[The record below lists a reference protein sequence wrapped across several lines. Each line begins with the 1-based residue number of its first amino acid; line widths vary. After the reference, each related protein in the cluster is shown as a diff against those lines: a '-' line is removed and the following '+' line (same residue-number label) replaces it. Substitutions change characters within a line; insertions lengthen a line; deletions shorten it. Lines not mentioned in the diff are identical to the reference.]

1 MTGGD
6 CIVAV
11 AVAVATAPWRADKGF
26 QSGGQIV
33 GWPDERVPAGPYPW
47 DGIVRNLLVLIAA
60 TLTPACASVPPR
72 LADAPPAHAAYAWAT
87 FDSRGIV
94 RSAAAGPADRGGG
107 RALTLDDPVRI
118 ASVSKLVV
126 ALAAMR
132 MVEQGKLDLDRDVS
146 DYLGWRLRNPAF
158 PDQPITLR
166 MLLSHRSSLRDEV
179 DYVIP
184 LGETV
189 EARLADPKA
198 HDPDRRPG
206 SFYRYSNLGFPVIAT
221 AMEKVSGERFDR
233 LIDRLVL
240 KPMKLDA
247 CFNWSTC
254 SDSAAARAVVL
265 YSTAG
270 EVLRDDHK
278 GRRPDCLVVPAADG
292 NCDLSGYRIGTHGG
306 LFSPQGGLRISLR
319 DLVAV
324 GQLLLRKGRLADGGR
339 LLTEASLAEMTKPAW
354 RFDGSN
360 GETDKGFYCGYGLSV
375 QILAS
380 CPPKDDPVGDGRLR
394 FGHAGDAYGVKS
406 GLWIDPER
414 GTGIAYFATGIPG
427 EAKGERSAYW
437 AMEEWLAAKAK

>member
-1 MTGGD
+1 M
-6 CIVAV
+6 
-11 AVAVATAPWRADKGF
+11 
-26 QSGGQIV
+26 
-33 GWPDERVPAGPYPW
+33 
-47 DGIVRNLLVLIAA
+47 AA
-60 TLTPACASVPPR
+60 SCASVPPR
-72 LADAPPAHAAYAWAT
+72 QAAAPPAHAANAWAT
-87 FDSRGIV
+87 FDARGITA
-94 RSAAAGPADRGGG
+94 SAAAGPADRGNG

-118 ASVSKLVV
+118 ASISKLIV
-126 ALAAMR
+126 ALGVMR

-158 PDQPITLR
+158 PDDPITLQ

-184 LGETV
+184 LGGTV
-189 EARLADPKA
+189 EARVADPKA
-198 HDPDRRPG
+198 YDPDHRPG

-265 YSTAG
+265 YSSAG

-278 GRRPDCLVVPAADG
+278 GKRPACLVVPAADG
-292 NCDLSGYRIGTHGG
+292 SCDLSAYRIGTHGG

-319 DLVAV
+319 DLAAV
-324 GQLLLRKGRLADGGR
+324 GQLLLRKGRLPDGSR
-339 LLTEASLAEMTKPAW
+339 LLAEASIAEMTRPAW

-360 GETDKGFYCGYGLSV
+360 GEQEKGFYCGYGLSV
-375 QILAS
+375 QILAQ
-380 CPPKDDPVGDGRLR
+380 CPPKDDPAGDGRLR

-406 GLWIDPER
+406 GLWIDPRR
-414 GTGIAYFATGIPG
+414 GTGIAYFATGIAD
-427 EAKGERSAYW
+427 EAKGSRSAYW
-437 AMEEWLAAKAK
+437 AIEEWLAAKAR

>member
-1 MTGGD
+1 MR
-6 CIVAV
+6 
-11 AVAVATAPWRADKGF
+11 RA
-26 QSGGQIV
+26 
-33 GWPDERVPAGPYPW
+33 
-47 DGIVRNLLVLIAA
+47 LLLLAA
-60 TLTPACASVPPR
+60 ASLSASCASVPPR
-72 LADAPPAHAAYAWAT
+72 EAAAPPAHAAYAWAT
-87 FDSRGIV
+87 FDSRGIT
-94 RSAAAGPADRGGG
+94 RSAAAGPADRGSG

-126 ALAAMR
+126 AVAAMR
-132 MVEQGKLDLDRDVS
+132 MVEQRRLDLDRDVS

-158 PDQPITLR
+158 PDDPITLR

-184 LGETV
+184 LGGTV
-189 EARLADPKA
+189 EARVADPKA
-198 HDPDRRPG
+198 YDPDHRPG

-233 LIDRLVL
+233 LIDGLVL

-254 SDSAAARAVVL
+254 SDAAAARAVVL
-265 YSTAG
+265 YSATG

-278 GRRPDCLVVPAADG
+278 GSRPACLVVPAADG
-292 NCDLSGYRIGTHGG
+292 SCDLSTYGIGTHGG

-324 GQLLLRKGRLADGGR
+324 GQLLLRKGRLPDGAR
-339 LLTEASLAEMTKPAW
+339 LLTEASVAEMMRPHW

-360 GETDKGFYCGYGLSV
+360 GEQEKGFYCGYGLSV
-375 QILAS
+375 QILAL
-380 CPPKDDPVGDGRLR
+380 CPPRDDPVGDGRVR

-406 GLWIDPER
+406 GLWIDSER
-414 GTGIAYFATGIPG
+414 GTGIAYVATGIAD
-427 EAKGERSAYW
+427 EAKGSRSAYW
-437 AMEEWLAAKAK
+437 AIEEWLAAKTRR